1 MEDNKIPYHVAIIM
15 DGNGRWAKER
25 GKVRS
30 YGHEMGA
37 KTLKELAL
45 YAFSKGV
52 KVLSVFAFSTE
63 NFKRSEEEV
72 GFLMNLFIKLF
83 NTEFK
88 IFNEKDIKVVFMGTP
103 SFAVPILE
111 SLIEKTNVV
120 MVVTQPDRE
129 KDRKGNI
136 IYSPCKELALKNNIE
151 VFQPIKIKE
160 EYQKVL
166 DTKPDIIVTAA
177 YGQII
182 PSVILDYPKY
192 GCINVHGSLLPKLR
206 GGAPVHHAIIN
217 GDKVAGVTIMYMD
230 KKMDAGDIISQKST
244 PIHED
249 TTLDELYNRLSYLG
263 RDLLIETLPSIIDG
277 TNNRVKQNEDEVT
290 FGYNITKEEEK
301 VNFNDNIDNIHN
313 KIRGLSSIPGAY
325 ANINNKRMKIYKS
338 EKTNIK
344 SNKEPGT
351 IVDINSDGIYVTTL
365 DYVIKLI
372 DIKLEGKKRCLVKD
386 FINGIK
392 KEEYIG
398 EVFE

>member
-1 MEDNKIPYHVAIIM
+1 M
-15 DGNGRWAKER
+15 
-25 GKVRS
+25 
-30 YGHEMGA
+30 
-37 KTLKELAL
+37 
-45 YAFSKGV
+45 
-52 KVLSVFAFSTE
+52 
-63 NFKRSEEEV
+63 
-72 GFLMNLFIKLF
+72 
-83 NTEFK
+83 
-88 IFNEKDIKVVFMGTP
+88 KDIKVVFMGTP

-111 SLIEKTNVV
+111 SLIEKTSVV

-166 DTKPDIIVTAA
+166 DAKPDIIVTAA

-244 PIHED
+244 SIHED
-249 TTLDELYNRLSYLG
+249 TTLDELYSRLSYLG
-263 RDLLIETLPSIIDG
+263 RDLLMETLPSIIDG

-301 VNFNDNIDNIHN
+301 VDITSKINESNNKPIINKNDILVEGKVNFNDNIDNIHN

-325 ANINNKRMKIYKS
+325 AIINNKRMKIYKS